1 MNPPHG
7 RQSVRKD
14 VRKEMRGSAGQE
26 MPSRLRLVSGQSN
39 GKSSPAA
46 RGAATA
52 LPRAHSATVESNLA
66 LAAHIASRYRNS
78 RMSTEDLFHEGVIGL
93 IRAARYFDPLRG
105 KPFAS
110 YAGFWIRKY
119 IRDALFRE
127 FSYLHVPAHVR
138 VRTRRLP
145 LGRDGGVSRSGDSL
159 ENLAEMTRCRQADVW
174 SGCFSMN
181 PEEALLHKERV
192 RVVKEAVAKLSSVE
206 QLVVACRFGLGSDNP
221 QTLSKIGAVRG
232 MTRQRVHQIEQKAKR
247 RLRRRFESLG
257 WNGEPQVLERSP
269 SR

>member
-1 MNPPHG
+1 MNHPHG
-7 RQSVRKD
+7 RQS

-26 MPSRLRLVSGQSN
+26 MPSRLRLVSSQSN
-39 GKSSPAA
+39 GKSCPAA
-46 RGAATA
+46 RGAAA
-52 LPRAHSATVESNLA
+52 DLPRAHSATVESNLA

-127 FSYLHVPAHVR
+127 FSFLHVPSHAQVR
-138 VRTRRLP
+138 IRRVSV
-145 LGRDGGVSRSGDSL
+145 GREGEGSKNKDSL
-159 ENLAEMTRCRQADVW
+159 ESLAEVTRHGPMDVW
-174 SGCFSMN
+174 SGRFAMN

-192 RVVKEAVAKLSSVE
+192 KVVQEAVKKLSTIE
-206 QLVVACRFGLGSDNP
+206 QLVVAHRFGLGSDNP

-257 WNGEPQVLERSP
+257 WNGEPQVLESAPTR
-269 SR
+269 

>member
-1 MNPPHG
+1 MNQQVG
-7 RQSVRKD
+7 RPRELKTTGASGGRK
-14 VRKEMRGSAGQE
+14 GSAG
-26 MPSRLRLVSGQSN
+26 LRLVTGLP
-39 GKSSPAA
+39 GSSSRAEAPALA
-46 RGAATA
+46 G
-52 LPRAHSATVESNLA
+52 LPRAHAATVESNLA

-78 RMSTEDLFHEGVIGL
+78 RMPTEDLFHEGVIGL

-127 FSYLHVPAHVR
+127 FSFLHVPSHRR
-138 VRTRRLP
+138 VTIRRIVM
-145 LGRDGGVSRSGDSL
+145 RHEADGKSKDSL
-159 ENLAEMTRCRQADVW
+159 ANLAEMTRNRHLDVW
-174 SGCFSMN
+174 SGCSTLN

-192 RVVKEAVAKLSSVE
+192 RIVQDALRRLSSIE
-206 QLVVACRFGLGSDNP
+206 QVVVAQRFGLGSDNP
-221 QTLSKIGAVRG
+221 QTLAKIGTVRG
-232 MTRQRVHQIEQKAKR
+232 MTRQRVHQIEQMAKR

-257 WNGEPQVLERSP
+257 WTIEPPTLAS